1 MAAKIGRGHV
11 LARPTGN
18 RSIEALGRRR
28 PQSVDARGQRVRPD
42 QADEPVRV
50 ARGFGGRI
58 ELYPDRVRIVR
69 DGLVNYLLVLM
80 GGQLGQ
86 VDTVIA
92 MEKISTVD
100 ITSPIVWND
109 YVTIAFP
116 GSPPQTGRPIVDATA
131 ENALFCNFLD
141 NRGIHDLVRLLRLRM
156 AGKRIDDRPAEHQG
170 RS

>member
-1 MAAKIGRGHV
+1 M
-11 LARPTGN
+11 
-18 RSIEALGRRR
+18 
-28 PQSVDARGQRVRPD
+28 DAQVQRVRPEH
-42 QADEPVRV
+42 ADEPIHV
-50 ARGFGGRI
+50 ARGVGGRI
-58 ELYPDRVRIVR
+58 ELYHDRVRIVR

-109 YVTIAFP
+109 YITIAFP
-116 GSPPQTGRPIVDATA
+116 GSPPQVGRPIVDATA

-141 NRGIHDLVRLLRLRM
+141 NRRIHDLVRLLRLRV
-156 AGKRIDDRPAEHQG
+156 AGNHIDAQPAGHQG
-170 RS
+170 RGRP